1 MESSD
6 QDHFDKARF
15 ATVLRNLR
23 RDNIPSFA
31 SAVRYSGH
39 ASTGTIDV
47 PTTPRPVG
55 CRILSYI
62 TCGSYNAVFKIS
74 FADGTLWVL
83 KIPANGHRQCWD
95 APAGEALTSE
105 AFTMRLIRRETTI
118 PVPEV
123 FAFDASLENELGC
136 PFILM
141 EHIHGKLLQDV
152 WFDQEISHAKREQIR
167 IRSLHGIAEAMAQLN
182 SLAFSQGGSLLF
194 DAKGDVVGIGS
205 SNIVDLEAQYA
216 NMRSA
221 DYDNTMAFRQTG
233 PFKDPKAYL
242 LSFLDARKEKGERGI
257 VEQGAY
263 KLLRLLIEWSL
274 MDASIVEEKKPFV
287 LTHPDLDSQNILVND
302 DGSLAGIIDWDWIA
316 AVPHCIGPQS
326 LPKFLTQD
334 YDPGNYAYD
343 VEAGEPMEGCVAD
356 SPAELASY
364 RAIYAQF
371 MESHLSN
378 NDRMNLAKSRRHAAR
393 VRKSRK
399 EAADI
404 TRRSLITTTLHLAA
418 RAPSEMQ
425 RLMVHLFDEIEEI
438 TAAQWQEESS
448 TADSGE
454 QDGSG
459 GGNKDGDTEASD
471 VDNSD
476 GVGEESCVHNARS
489 EGKAVDIKH
498 LSIDELMDE
507 IEKLMNM
514 SSAGNPNLESTED
527 SAELQDTFPAGDK
540 KPDPGTERQGMCRV
554 EYAKEAPNP
563 RAARGYGWLKEK
575 MQRGAKRL
583 HKKPKKEDL
592 VASTALAPSSGPV
605 RTART
610 FCGWTEK
617 RLRRVA
623 HCLHWDGDDNDQHK
637 IGSKNEAVQNGGIDV
652 LKWSQTK
659 LKQLR
664 QKLHRKGKNNSTGSE
679 GGEEEASRR
688 KQVTSVSKELTTA
701 EKRTVCEKF
710 SHVVRDNKLY
720 LTVDQQVAVA
730 QWIIQMLQSPD
741 FSDLSLGPTYGP
753 ADGMAE
759 RHEGGEHGGDFELGN
774 DSGYEEGH
782 EDGGG
787 SGTDGQGGDEGIGRL
802 GLQDG
807 EGNKIVPMDQACRSL
822 SGESDHLATETA
834 ETNFDEGESSEVSQA
849 AGSPKPD
856 NSEQVDT
863 GAFDL
868 LDVCIALAKD
878 GLDEPRMQRL
888 RDGFFGLLNQTL

>member
-1 MESSD
+1 MDSSD
-6 QDHFDKARF
+6 QDHFDKAR
-15 ATVLRNLR
+15 L
-23 RDNIPSFA
+23 
-31 SAVRYSGH
+31 
-39 ASTGTIDV
+39 
-47 PTTPRPVG
+47 
-55 CRILSYI
+55 LSHI
-62 TCGSYNAVFKIS
+62 TCGSYNAVFKIL

-83 KIPANGHRQCWD
+83 KIPANGHRQCWN
-95 APAGEALTSE
+95 APASEALTSE
-105 AFTMRLIRRETTI
+105 AFTMRLIRRGTTI

-141 EHIHGKLLQDV
+141 EHVHGKLLQDV
-152 WFDQEISHAKREQIR
+152 WSDQEISHAKREQIR

-182 SLAFSQGGSLLF
+182 SLAFSQGGSLVF
-194 DAKGDVVGIGS
+194 DAKGDVAGIGS

-221 DYDNTMAFRQTG
+221 DYDNTMAFRQNG

-274 MDASIVEEKKPFV
+274 MDASTVEEKKPFV
-287 LTHPDLDSQNILVND
+287 LAHPDLDSQNILVND

-316 AVPHCIGPQS
+316 AVPHSIGPQS
-326 LPKFLTQD
+326 LPKFLIQD
-334 YDPGNYAYD
+334 YDPGNYAFD

-425 RLMVHLFDEIEEI
+425 KLMVHLFDEIVEI

-454 QDGSG
+454 QDGSE

-476 GVGEESCVHNARS
+476 GVGKELCVHNARS

-507 IEKLMNM
+507 IEKLMDM
-514 SSAGNPNLESTED
+514 SSAGNPNLDSTED
-527 SAELQDTFPAGDK
+527 SAHLQDTSPVGENA
-540 KPDPGTERQGMCRV
+540 PEPGIEFQGMCRV
-554 EYAKEAPNP
+554 EYAKEAPSP
-563 RAARGYGWLKEK
+563 RAARVCGWLKEK
-575 MQRGAKRL
+575 LQRGAKSP
-583 HKKPKKEDL
+583 HKKTRKEDL
-592 VASTALAPSSGPV
+592 VTCTALPPSSGP
-605 RTART
+605 ARAARM

-617 RLRRVA
+617 KLRRLS
-623 HCLHWDGDDNDQHK
+623 HCLHCDDDDNDQDK
-637 IGSKNEAVQNGGIDV
+637 IGSKIEAVQNGGIDV
-652 LKWSQTK
+652 LKRLQTK

-664 QKLHRKGKNNSTGSE
+664 QKLHRKGNNNSTGSE

-710 SHVVRDNKLY
+710 SHVVRDNKLC

-741 FSDLSLGPTYGP
+741 FSDLSLGPTHGP

-759 RHEGGEHGGDFELGN
+759 RHEGGEHGGDFDLGN
-774 DSGYEEGH
+774 DSGYEEGD

-807 EGNKIVPMDQACRSL
+807 EENNIVPIDQACRSL

-834 ETNFDEGESSEVSQA
+834 ETNFDEEESSEVSQA

-863 GAFDL
+863 GSFDL